1 MNAIAT
7 HRRRLARQSREE
19 TARLLVLARGYHGA
33 VDACLRNGWEDIL
46 ALLRPRAGEAR
57 AA

>member
-7 HRRRLARQSREE
+7 PRRRLTRQTREE

-33 VDACLRNGWEDIL
+33 VDACLRNGWEEIL
-46 ALLRPRAGEAR
+46 ALLRPQAGGAR
-57 AA
+57 G